1 MSQSSLSQSLLNAIL
16 VLAESAM
23 TMVLRFD
30 PSLRKTVYP
39 LAKQETLVIVR
50 TYLPHTQV
58 YATFTTKGVL
68 LDSKP
73 FDPTREPD
81 VVINTYTHQFAQA
94 IISNDVRQID
104 KITMRGDAETVA
116 QVRAFLTRLG
126 VASLYQGILKTVKG
140 KTKKDDGKDS
150 DTTKAEPNYRMQ
162 VAEQQK
168 QLNALT
174 IRNRELEISLKEAK
188 VSKNH
193 VIALIVASLVAVL
206 GVILGVRCYLIYPIN
221 PPKCPIIP
229 APC

>member
-16 VLAESAM
+16 VLVESAM

-126 VASLYQGILKTVKG
+126 VASLFQGILQTVKG

-188 VSKNH
+188 SKQKTI

-206 GVILGVRCYLIYPIN
+206 AVILGVLDVI
-221 PPKCPIIP
+221 
-229 APC
+229 

>member
-94 IISNDVRQID
+94 IISNDARQID
-104 KITMRGDAETVA
+104 KITMRGDSETVA

-126 VASLYQGILKTVKG
+126 VASLFQGILQTVKG

-188 VSKNH
+188 SKQKTI

-206 GVILGVRCYLIYPIN
+206 AVILGVMDVI
-221 PPKCPIIP
+221 
-229 APC
+229 

>member
-94 IISNDVRQID
+94 IISNDARQID

-126 VASLYQGILKTVKG
+126 VASLFQGILQTVKG

-188 VSKNH
+188 SKQKTI

-206 GVILGVRCYLIYPIN
+206 AVILGVLDVI
-221 PPKCPIIP
+221 
-229 APC
+229 

>member
-126 VASLYQGILKTVKG
+126 VASLFQGILQTVKG

-188 VSKNH
+188 SKQKTI

-206 GVILGVRCYLIYPIN
+206 AVILGVLDVI
-221 PPKCPIIP
+221 
-229 APC
+229 